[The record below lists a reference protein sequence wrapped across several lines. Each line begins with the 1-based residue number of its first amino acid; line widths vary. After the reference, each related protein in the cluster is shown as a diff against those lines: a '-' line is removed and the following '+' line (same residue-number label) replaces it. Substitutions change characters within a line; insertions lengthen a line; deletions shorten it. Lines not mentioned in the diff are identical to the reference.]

1 MSEIYPTSIPG
12 CQLRFAAEDDLPS
25 LMKFVKELA
34 EYVELLDEVEVSE
47 QEMRKNLFG
56 PKPHAEVVLAMYNKK
71 PVGFALFF
79 HSFSTFLGKP
89 GIYLEDLFVMPA
101 FRGKGI
107 GKSLLSFLAETAVS
121 RNCGRLEWSV
131 LDWNTRAVEF
141 YKKLGAQPMDES
153 TVFRLTGKSLKSA
166 AHIFDKNDQ

>member
-12 CQLRFAAEDDLPS
+12 CHLRFASEEDLPAI
-25 LMKFVKELA
+25 MNFIKELA

-47 QEMRKNLFG
+47 QEMSKNLFG
-56 PKPHAEVVLAMYNKK
+56 PKPYAEVILAIYNKK

-89 GIYLEDLFVMPA
+89 GLYLEDLFVMPA

-107 GKSLLSFLAETAVS
+107 GKSLLRFLAVTAVS

-141 YKKLGAQPMDES
+141 YKNLGAQSMNES
-153 TVFRLTGKSLKSA
+153 TVFRLAGKSLKSA
-166 AHIFDKNDQ
+166 ANIFDKNDQ